1 MIRTQAEYRRTKQQV
16 EDLRHQVADHR
27 QSLAA
32 EGDSPEEIQRQLDPM
47 ISFCEQ
53 MADEVAL
60 YERIVGDDVPPLDDL
75 AELGYF
81 LIATRIARG
90 VTQRTLAQRL
100 NVHESMVSRDEGNDY
115 HGITANRAGRILK
128 ALGVRIH
135 LTSSPEIEGAT
146 VPTALAQSTVATDAV
161 GTVARK
167 AAAVPTAPSTTPVG
181 SLLPSGNT
189 FIVSPANEAV
199 VIGGMIGEQTV
210 LASLGQPVPP
220 HRGQQAKMNQP
231 VWQGAA

>member
-115 HGITANRAGRILK
+115 HGITADRAGRILK

-146 VPTALAQSTVATDAV
+146 VPTALAQSTVATGAV
-161 GTVARK
+161 GTVDRK
-167 AAAVPTAPSTTPVG
+167 EAAVPTAPSTTPVG

-189 FIVSPANEAV
+189 FIVSPAD
-199 VIGGMIGEQTV
+199 

-220 HRGQQAKMNQP
+220 HRGQQAKINQP